1 MTPVCC
7 PKCGHD
13 ELYADVTADSIM
25 RVWIDPRGELGTPL
39 FGALPMLAG
48 TIECYDYVIK
58 AVFCPACLAEWIP
71 GPELDQAVA
80 KGLTRGSVDKQKE
93 HHGL

>member
-1 MTPVCC
+1 
-7 PKCGHD
+7 
-13 ELYADVTADSIM
+13 
-25 RVWIDPRGELGTPL
+25 
-39 FGALPMLAG
+39 MLAG